1 VFVGGRIAS
10 KKGGRMTATRR
21 IVTNTLA
28 TYLKLLVL
36 ALTGLFAVPFAL
48 RALGAVDYG
57 IYSVVGGCLAFL
69 TFVNISLQNGAER
82 HIAYALG
89 EGRKEEASKWFKTS
103 LIVHLVLG
111 LAIGAFA
118 ILASGW
124 ILHHL
129 LTIPAS
135 RLAAAA
141 WIYRMVV
148 IAMVCTIVS
157 TPFQALLIAHEAIAS
172 ISLLNTLSGIFL
184 MVSIFCLKLLPGDAL
199 LWYGTIYCVFQ
210 VSIAVGPA
218 LYCYCRFSESRFLP
232 LGDDRLRRRLKELF
246 SFSGWTML
254 LVLST
259 FVRVQGPAVVLNVFF
274 GPIANAAYGLAVQ
287 VQWFASSIIWGF
299 LGSTTPSIVKRQA
312 SGDYRGMALLSGQS
326 NTYGFAILWLILA
339 PVLFEMGFCLK
350 LWLRTPPPGTA
361 AFLMPVLIALLI
373 DQLTL
378 GYNSSLVATGR
389 MAGFSL
395 VTFITNSAGV
405 PIGYFFLRA
414 GRPGTWM
421 LWAIVAGALAAGCGR
436 LWFARRK
443 AAISVRDWGR
453 YVLVPS
459 ALCVLGSTGVL
470 LTLTHLFGSGWARF
484 ASVVAANL
492 TVVGLVMWFFG
503 TNVELR
509 SKLWALAVSLPTR
522 LLRSGAEFAK

>member
-1 VFVGGRIAS
+1 
-10 KKGGRMTATRR
+10 MTPARR
-21 IVTNTLA
+21 IITNTLA
-28 TYLKLLVL
+28 TYLKLFVL
-36 ALTGLFAVPFAL
+36 ALTGLFAVPVAL
-48 RALGAVDYG
+48 RTLGAVDYG

-69 TFVNISLQNGAER
+69 TFLNISLQTGAQR

-103 LIVHLVLG
+103 LIVHCVLG
-111 LAIGAFA
+111 LAIGACA
-118 ILASGW
+118 ILASDW

-129 LTIPAS
+129 LTLPAS
-135 RLAAAA
+135 RLAAAT

-148 IAMVCTIVS
+148 VAMVCNVVS
-157 TPFQALLIAHEAIAS
+157 TPYQALLIAHEAIAS
-172 ISLLNTLSGIFL
+172 ISLLNALSGIFL

-199 LWYGTIYCVFQ
+199 LWYGAIYCVFQ

-218 LYCYCRFSESRFLP
+218 LYCYYRFSESRFRP
-232 LGDDRLRRRLKELF
+232 LTADHLRRRLKELF

-259 FVRVQGPAVVLNVFF
+259 FVRAQGPAVVLNVFF

-312 SGDYRGMALLSGQS
+312 SGDYRGMALLSDQS
-326 NTYGFAILWLILA
+326 NTYGFAILWIILA

-350 LWLRTPPPGTA
+350 LWLHTPPPSTA

-378 GYNSSLVATGR
+378 GYNSSLVAAGR

-395 VTFITNSAGV
+395 VIFMTNSAGV

-414 GRPGTWM
+414 GMPGTWI
-421 LWAIVAGALAAGCGR
+421 LWAIVVGTVAAGCGR
-436 LWFARRK
+436 LWFASRN
-443 AAISVRDWGR
+443 AAISIRNWAGN
-453 YVLVPS
+453 VLFP
-459 ALCVLGSTGVL
+459 ATLCVLGSTATL
-470 LTLTHLFGSGWARF
+470 LALTQLFGDGLGRLA
-484 ASVVAANL
+484 AVVATNL
-492 TVVGLVMWFFG
+492 TVVCLVMWFFG
-503 TNVELR
+503 TTAEQR
-509 SKLWALAVSLPTR
+509 SKLWAVAVSLPTR
-522 LLRSGAEFAK
+522 LFRPGIEFAK